1 MNSVLL
7 SVLVLLALVC
17 PSLAES
23 IWIPTVTQMS
33 DPRWASAY
41 SLLPDDRGLI
51 AGGYSFP
58 ADRCVATADLF
69 DPATRRFTPCR
80 GRLVVPRNFA
90 LATPLAGG
98 KVLIA
103 GGYNTVL
110 GTLDSAELFDPLTQT
125 FALLPSRLSSPREL
139 FTATALLDGR
149 VLCVGGFNTHRGRT
163 VGTSELFDPA
173 TQTFAPTGPLQD
185 DRFGQDAV
193 RLADGRVL
201 IVGGTHWFVRHPTV
215 TLASAEIYDP
225 ATGSFHLTHGPMHFP
240 RDRPTATRLSN
251 GQVLIAGGQ
260 NGTAEPEQ
268 AELFD
273 PATETFTVL
282 PSKMVSPR
290 MAHSAAV
297 LPGGDVLF
305 SGGWSVSRLSTIGDV
320 EVYQSQNQSFRA
332 LPSLP
337 IGAHDQALLVFS
349 NGLVLIAGGKEAG
362 GGKETSLS
370 TGYTWQ
376 FSPQQ
381 SSHQ

>member
-1 MNSVLL
+1 MNAVFL
-7 SVLVLLALVC
+7 SILVLLALLC
-17 PSLAES
+17 PSMAEG
-23 IWIPTVTQMS
+23 IWTPTVTQMS

-51 AGGYSFP
+51 AGGYSFS

-90 LATPLAGG
+90 LATRLAGG
-98 KVLIA
+98 KVLIT

-110 GTLDSAELFDPLTQT
+110 GTLDSAELFDPVTQT

-139 FTATALLDGR
+139 FTATLLLDGR
-149 VLCVGGFNTHRGRT
+149 VLCVGGFNTHRSRT
-163 VGTSELFDPA
+163 LSTADLYDPA
-173 TQTFAPTGPLQD
+173 SQAFTPSGHLQD

-201 IVGGTHWFVRHPTV
+201 VVGGTHWFLRQPTV
-215 TLASAEIYDP
+215 ILASAEIFDP
-225 ATGSFHLTHGPMHFP
+225 STGQFHLTRGPMHFP
-240 RDRPTATRLSN
+240 RDRPTATLLAS

-260 NGTAEPEQ
+260 NGTSEPEQ

-273 PATETFTVL
+273 PAAETFTTL

-290 MAHSAAV
+290 MAHSAAM
-297 LPGGDVLF
+297 LPDGDVLL
-305 SGGWSVSRLSTIGDV
+305 SGGWSRPHLSTIGDV
-320 EVYQSQNQSFRA
+320 EVYHPQSQKFSA

-337 IGAHDQALLVFS
+337 IGAHDQALLVFPS
-349 NGLVLIAGGKEAG
+349 GLVLIAGGKEAG

-376 FSPQQ
+376 FSPQ
-381 SSHQ
+381 

>member
-1 MNSVLL
+1 MKSVIFSVLA
-7 SVLVLLALVC
+7 LLTLLC
-17 PSLAES
+17 PSMAES
-23 IWIPTVTQMS
+23 LWTPTVTPMS

-41 SLLPDDRGLI
+41 SLLPGDRGLI

-69 DPATRRFTPCR
+69 DPTTRRFMRSR

-90 LATPLAGG
+90 LATPVAGG
-98 KVLIA
+98 KVLIT

-110 GTLDSAELFDPLTQT
+110 GTLDSAELFDPVTQT
-125 FALLPSRLSSPREL
+125 FALLPSRLTSPREL

-163 VGTSELFDPA
+163 MGTSDLYDPA
-173 TQTFAPTGPLQD
+173 TQIFTPTGHLHD

-201 IVGGTHWFVRHPTV
+201 VVGGTHWFVRQPTV
-215 TLASAEIYDP
+215 TLASAEIFDQT
-225 ATGSFHLTHGPMHFP
+225 TGQFHRTRGPMRFP
-240 RDRPTATRLSN
+240 RDRPTATLLAS

-260 NGTAEPEQ
+260 SGTIEPEQ
-268 AELFD
+268 AEIFD
-273 PATETFTVL
+273 PATETFTTL
-282 PSKMVSPR
+282 SSKMVSPR

-297 LPGGDVLF
+297 LPDGDVLF
-305 SGGWSVSRLSTIGDV
+305 SGGWSVSHMSTIGDI
-320 EVYQSQNQSFRA
+320 EVYHPQTQSFRS
-332 LPSLP
+332 LSPLP
-337 IGAHDQALLVFS
+337 IRAHDQAMLVFS

-376 FSPQQ
+376 FSPQ
-381 SSHQ
+381 